1 MLQAMK
7 RLWRGWRKLAH
18 GIITLQNTILLG
30 CVFVFGVGPTAILAK
45 ITGRKLL
52 DRAPIPEGEEPE
64 THWVP
69 IETPPADLN
78 TAQRPF

>member
-18 GIITLQNTILLG
+18 GIITVQNTVMLAA
-30 CVFVFGVGPTAILAK
+30 VFVFGVGPTAILAW

-52 DRAPIPEGEEPE
+52 DRAPLADDEQPES
-64 THWVP
+64 HWVP
-69 IETPPADLN
+69 IEAPPADLN

>member
-18 GIITLQNTILLG
+18 GIITVQNTILLG
-30 CVFVFGVGPTAILAK
+30 VVFFFGIGPTAIMSK

-52 DRAPIPEGEEPE
+52 DKRSIPEGEQPE
-64 THWVP
+64 THWTP

-78 TAQRPF
+78 SAQRPF